1 MFWGGKPHWST
12 KRKKK
17 QKQNHIRSVCQEM
30 FCKLAFLK
38 YPQNSQNAET
48 TGLESLYNNAPGLQ
62 AVNFIEWTP
71 AQVFSSEFFR
81 IFKST
86 SEWLFLVFTSKFWE
100 TFQDIYFIEHLWELA
115 YFMYKLQDFSK
126 HIQ

>member
-1 MFWGGKPHWST
+1 
-12 KRKKK
+12 
-17 QKQNHIRSVCQEM
+17 M

-48 TGLESLYNNAPGLQ
+48 TGLESLYNNEPGLQ

-100 TFQDIYFIEHLWELA
+100 TFQDIYFIEHLWEPA

>member
-1 MFWGGKPHWST
+1 MGSPYVQLLNQINCFEAANLTDPQKGKKT
-12 KRKKK
+12 KTK
-17 QKQNHIRSVCQEM
+17 SYQEM

-48 TGLESLYNNAPGLQ
+48 TGLESLYNNEPGLQ

-86 SEWLFLVFTSKFWE
+86 SE
-100 TFQDIYFIEHLWELA
+100 
-115 YFMYKLQDFSK
+115 
-126 HIQ
+126 